1 MVAIMYCLYHVFHNN
16 ISNFF
21 VIAKKF
27 MKFPS
32 KSDSEFT
39 IPIVIGTQ
47 EKSAPTNG
55 INVLIT
61 PEPA

>member
-1 MVAIMYCLYHVFHNN
+1 MEFLL
-16 ISNFF
+16 
-21 VIAKKF
+21 
-27 MKFPS
+27 
-32 KSDSEFT
+32 KSDLEFT

-61 PEPA
+61 SNQHKHP